1 MFIRKKKFKSYINYA
16 IKKTIKELLM
26 ELKVY
31 SIKDTLT
38 GNFSALT
45 CAVNDGVIIRDLMNV
60 LKSNKESEISINA
73 KDKDLYCLG
82 AFDVDTGVLT
92 SDVKF
97 IGHLVDYKEAE

>member
-1 MFIRKKKFKSYINYA
+1 MFIRKRKLKSYINYA
-16 IKKTIKELLM
+16 IKRTIKELFM
-26 ELKVY
+26 ELKVF

-45 CAVNDGVIIRDLMNV
+45 CAVNDGVIIRDLMNM
-60 LKSNKESEISINA
+60 LKTNKDSELSINA

-82 AFDVDTGVLT
+82 TFDVDTGILT

>member
-1 MFIRKKKFKSYINYA
+1 MFIRKKKFKGYINYT

-45 CAVNDGVIIRDLMNV
+45 CAVNDGVIIRDLMNM
-60 LKSNKESEISINA
+60 LKSNKDSELVINS

-82 AFDVDTGVLT
+82 TFDVDTGVLT

-97 IGHLVDYKEAE
+97 VGHLVDYKETE

>member
-1 MFIRKKKFKSYINYA
+1 MFIRKKKFRSYINYA
-16 IKKTIKELLM
+16 IKRTIKELLM

-31 SIKDTLT
+31 SLKDTVT

-45 CAVNDGVIIRDLMNV
+45 CAVNDGVIIRDLMNM
-60 LKSNKESEISINA
+60 LKSNKDSEITINA

-82 AFDVDTGVLT
+82 TFDVDTGVLT